1 MSNFKVNITG
11 IDTNKLKVLKS
22 DETIEL
28 LKRLRAG
35 ENVKDEI
42 VMGNL
47 KLVLSAVKPYRS
59 QKYSLDDLFQIG
71 VIGLIKSID
80 NFDVSKNVMFS
91 TYAVPM
97 IRGEI
102 KRYVRD
108 SVSILRVSRQVKDLA
123 YHCFK
128 AKEELTQQLERSPTY
143 EEISKYLNIKK
154 EQVKEAFESFN
165 PVMSFSEPI
174 NNTDEDSLELY
185 DIISDPE
192 DLEEKVITNLT
203 LKTALNS
210 LDEIERRII
219 DNRYFEGL
227 TQMEVAQEFNIS
239 QAQVSRLEKQALKN
253 MRKFFKPYNGRRY
266 DWLSLSEKIRAGM
279 EVSEL
284 MKRLTGRNY
293 PQFVDNMESVDDLA
307 NVRPTG
313 QVIMAK
319 CVSKAELSVRPVKP
333 ILTAM
338 PTAA

>member
-22 DETIEL
+22 DETIDL

-108 SVSILRVSRQVKDLA
+108 SVSILRISRQVKDLA

-253 MRKFFKPYNGRRY
+253 MRKFFK
-266 DWLSLSEKIRAGM
+266 
-279 EVSEL
+279 
-284 MKRLTGRNY
+284 
-293 PQFVDNMESVDDLA
+293 
-307 NVRPTG
+307 
-313 QVIMAK
+313 
-319 CVSKAELSVRPVKP
+319 
-333 ILTAM
+333 
-338 PTAA
+338 

>member
-42 VMGNL
+42 VMDNL

-165 PVMSFSEPI
+165 PVTSFSEPI

-253 MRKFFKPYNGRRY
+253 MRKFFK
-266 DWLSLSEKIRAGM
+266 
-279 EVSEL
+279 
-284 MKRLTGRNY
+284 
-293 PQFVDNMESVDDLA
+293 
-307 NVRPTG
+307 
-313 QVIMAK
+313 
-319 CVSKAELSVRPVKP
+319 
-333 ILTAM
+333 
-338 PTAA
+338 

>member
-80 NFDVSKNVMFS
+80 IFDVSKNVMFS

-253 MRKFFKPYNGRRY
+253 MRKFFK
-266 DWLSLSEKIRAGM
+266 
-279 EVSEL
+279 
-284 MKRLTGRNY
+284 
-293 PQFVDNMESVDDLA
+293 
-307 NVRPTG
+307 
-313 QVIMAK
+313 
-319 CVSKAELSVRPVKP
+319 
-333 ILTAM
+333 
-338 PTAA
+338 

>member
-102 KRYVRD
+102 KRYVRY

-253 MRKFFKPYNGRRY
+253 MRKFFK
-266 DWLSLSEKIRAGM
+266 
-279 EVSEL
+279 
-284 MKRLTGRNY
+284 
-293 PQFVDNMESVDDLA
+293 
-307 NVRPTG
+307 
-313 QVIMAK
+313 
-319 CVSKAELSVRPVKP
+319 
-333 ILTAM
+333 
-338 PTAA
+338 

>member
-143 EEISKYLNIKK
+143 EEISKYLNIK
-154 EQVKEAFESFN
+154 FIFSSFC
-165 PVMSFSEPI
+165 
-174 NNTDEDSLELY
+174 
-185 DIISDPE
+185 
-192 DLEEKVITNLT
+192 
-203 LKTALNS
+203 
-210 LDEIERRII
+210 
-219 DNRYFEGL
+219 
-227 TQMEVAQEFNIS
+227 
-239 QAQVSRLEKQALKN
+239 KQA
-253 MRKFFKPYNGRRY
+253 
-266 DWLSLSEKIRAGM
+266 
-279 EVSEL
+279 V
-284 MKRLTGRNY
+284 
-293 PQFVDNMESVDDLA
+293 
-307 NVRPTG
+307 
-313 QVIMAK
+313 
-319 CVSKAELSVRPVKP
+319 
-333 ILTAM
+333 
-338 PTAA
+338 

>member
-128 AKEELTQQLERSPTY
+128 AKEELTRQLERSPTY

-253 MRKFFKPYNGRRY
+253 MRKFFK
-266 DWLSLSEKIRAGM
+266 
-279 EVSEL
+279 
-284 MKRLTGRNY
+284 
-293 PQFVDNMESVDDLA
+293 
-307 NVRPTG
+307 
-313 QVIMAK
+313 
-319 CVSKAELSVRPVKP
+319 
-333 ILTAM
+333 
-338 PTAA
+338 

>member
-210 LDEIERRII
+210 LGEIERRII

-253 MRKFFKPYNGRRY
+253 MRKFFK
-266 DWLSLSEKIRAGM
+266 
-279 EVSEL
+279 
-284 MKRLTGRNY
+284 
-293 PQFVDNMESVDDLA
+293 
-307 NVRPTG
+307 
-313 QVIMAK
+313 
-319 CVSKAELSVRPVKP
+319 
-333 ILTAM
+333 
-338 PTAA
+338 

>member
-47 KLVLSAVKPYRS
+47 KLVLCAVKPYRS

-253 MRKFFKPYNGRRY
+253 MRKFFK
-266 DWLSLSEKIRAGM
+266 
-279 EVSEL
+279 
-284 MKRLTGRNY
+284 
-293 PQFVDNMESVDDLA
+293 
-307 NVRPTG
+307 
-313 QVIMAK
+313 
-319 CVSKAELSVRPVKP
+319 
-333 ILTAM
+333 
-338 PTAA
+338 

>member
-108 SVSILRVSRQVKDLA
+108 SVSILRVSRHVKDLA

-253 MRKFFKPYNGRRY
+253 MRKFFK
-266 DWLSLSEKIRAGM
+266 
-279 EVSEL
+279 
-284 MKRLTGRNY
+284 
-293 PQFVDNMESVDDLA
+293 
-307 NVRPTG
+307 
-313 QVIMAK
+313 
-319 CVSKAELSVRPVKP
+319 
-333 ILTAM
+333 
-338 PTAA
+338 

>member
-203 LKTALNS
+203 LKTSLNS

-253 MRKFFKPYNGRRY
+253 MRKFFK
-266 DWLSLSEKIRAGM
+266 
-279 EVSEL
+279 
-284 MKRLTGRNY
+284 
-293 PQFVDNMESVDDLA
+293 
-307 NVRPTG
+307 
-313 QVIMAK
+313 
-319 CVSKAELSVRPVKP
+319 
-333 ILTAM
+333 
-338 PTAA
+338 

>member
-227 TQMEVAQEFNIS
+227 TQMEVAQEFNI
-239 QAQVSRLEKQALKN
+239 LKL
-253 MRKFFKPYNGRRY
+253 KFLDLK
-266 DWLSLSEKIRAGM
+266 S
-279 EVSEL
+279 
-284 MKRLTGRNY
+284 KR
-293 PQFVDNMESVDDLA
+293 
-307 NVRPTG
+307 
-313 QVIMAK
+313 
-319 CVSKAELSVRPVKP
+319 
-333 ILTAM
+333 
-338 PTAA
+338 

>member
-154 EQVKEAFESFN
+154 KQVKEAFESFN

-253 MRKFFKPYNGRRY
+253 MRKFFK
-266 DWLSLSEKIRAGM
+266 
-279 EVSEL
+279 
-284 MKRLTGRNY
+284 
-293 PQFVDNMESVDDLA
+293 
-307 NVRPTG
+307 
-313 QVIMAK
+313 
-319 CVSKAELSVRPVKP
+319 
-333 ILTAM
+333 
-338 PTAA
+338 

>member
-28 LKRLRAG
+28 LKRLKAG

-253 MRKFFKPYNGRRY
+253 MRKFFK
-266 DWLSLSEKIRAGM
+266 
-279 EVSEL
+279 
-284 MKRLTGRNY
+284 
-293 PQFVDNMESVDDLA
+293 
-307 NVRPTG
+307 
-313 QVIMAK
+313 
-319 CVSKAELSVRPVKP
+319 
-333 ILTAM
+333 
-338 PTAA
+338 

>member
-108 SVSILRVSRQVKDLA
+108 SVSILRVSRRVKDLA

-253 MRKFFKPYNGRRY
+253 MRKFFK
-266 DWLSLSEKIRAGM
+266 
-279 EVSEL
+279 
-284 MKRLTGRNY
+284 
-293 PQFVDNMESVDDLA
+293 
-307 NVRPTG
+307 
-313 QVIMAK
+313 
-319 CVSKAELSVRPVKP
+319 
-333 ILTAM
+333 
-338 PTAA
+338 

>member
-102 KRYVRD
+102 KRYVRN

-253 MRKFFKPYNGRRY
+253 MRKFFK
-266 DWLSLSEKIRAGM
+266 
-279 EVSEL
+279 
-284 MKRLTGRNY
+284 
-293 PQFVDNMESVDDLA
+293 
-307 NVRPTG
+307 
-313 QVIMAK
+313 
-319 CVSKAELSVRPVKP
+319 
-333 ILTAM
+333 
-338 PTAA
+338 

>member
-47 KLVLSAVKPYRS
+47 KLVLSAVKPYCS

-154 EQVKEAFESFN
+154 KQVKEAFESFN

-253 MRKFFKPYNGRRY
+253 MRKFFK
-266 DWLSLSEKIRAGM
+266 
-279 EVSEL
+279 
-284 MKRLTGRNY
+284 
-293 PQFVDNMESVDDLA
+293 
-307 NVRPTG
+307 
-313 QVIMAK
+313 
-319 CVSKAELSVRPVKP
+319 
-333 ILTAM
+333 
-338 PTAA
+338 

>member
-80 NFDVSKNVMFS
+80 NFDVSKNVMIS

-253 MRKFFKPYNGRRY
+253 MRKFFK
-266 DWLSLSEKIRAGM
+266 
-279 EVSEL
+279 
-284 MKRLTGRNY
+284 
-293 PQFVDNMESVDDLA
+293 
-307 NVRPTG
+307 
-313 QVIMAK
+313 
-319 CVSKAELSVRPVKP
+319 
-333 ILTAM
+333 
-338 PTAA
+338 

>member
-28 LKRLRAG
+28 LKRLRGG

-253 MRKFFKPYNGRRY
+253 MRKFFK
-266 DWLSLSEKIRAGM
+266 
-279 EVSEL
+279 
-284 MKRLTGRNY
+284 
-293 PQFVDNMESVDDLA
+293 
-307 NVRPTG
+307 
-313 QVIMAK
+313 
-319 CVSKAELSVRPVKP
+319 
-333 ILTAM
+333 
-338 PTAA
+338 

>member
-42 VMGNL
+42 VMCNL

-253 MRKFFKPYNGRRY
+253 MRKFFK
-266 DWLSLSEKIRAGM
+266 
-279 EVSEL
+279 
-284 MKRLTGRNY
+284 
-293 PQFVDNMESVDDLA
+293 
-307 NVRPTG
+307 
-313 QVIMAK
+313 
-319 CVSKAELSVRPVKP
+319 
-333 ILTAM
+333 
-338 PTAA
+338 

>member
-102 KRYVRD
+102 KRFVRD

-253 MRKFFKPYNGRRY
+253 MRKFFK
-266 DWLSLSEKIRAGM
+266 
-279 EVSEL
+279 
-284 MKRLTGRNY
+284 
-293 PQFVDNMESVDDLA
+293 
-307 NVRPTG
+307 
-313 QVIMAK
+313 
-319 CVSKAELSVRPVKP
+319 
-333 ILTAM
+333 
-338 PTAA
+338 

>member
-22 DETIEL
+22 DETIDL

-227 TQMEVAQEFNIS
+227 SQMEVAQEFNIS

-253 MRKFFKPYNGRRY
+253 MRKFFK
-266 DWLSLSEKIRAGM
+266 
-279 EVSEL
+279 
-284 MKRLTGRNY
+284 
-293 PQFVDNMESVDDLA
+293 
-307 NVRPTG
+307 
-313 QVIMAK
+313 
-319 CVSKAELSVRPVKP
+319 
-333 ILTAM
+333 
-338 PTAA
+338 

>member
-227 TQMEVAQEFNIS
+227 TQIEVAQEFNIS

-253 MRKFFKPYNGRRY
+253 MRKFFK
-266 DWLSLSEKIRAGM
+266 
-279 EVSEL
+279 
-284 MKRLTGRNY
+284 
-293 PQFVDNMESVDDLA
+293 
-307 NVRPTG
+307 
-313 QVIMAK
+313 
-319 CVSKAELSVRPVKP
+319 
-333 ILTAM
+333 
-338 PTAA
+338 

>member
-210 LDEIERRII
+210 LDEMERRII

-253 MRKFFKPYNGRRY
+253 MRKFFK
-266 DWLSLSEKIRAGM
+266 
-279 EVSEL
+279 
-284 MKRLTGRNY
+284 
-293 PQFVDNMESVDDLA
+293 
-307 NVRPTG
+307 
-313 QVIMAK
+313 
-319 CVSKAELSVRPVKP
+319 
-333 ILTAM
+333 
-338 PTAA
+338 

>member
-47 KLVLSAVKPYRS
+47 KLVLSAVKQYRS

-253 MRKFFKPYNGRRY
+253 MRKFFK
-266 DWLSLSEKIRAGM
+266 
-279 EVSEL
+279 
-284 MKRLTGRNY
+284 
-293 PQFVDNMESVDDLA
+293 
-307 NVRPTG
+307 
-313 QVIMAK
+313 
-319 CVSKAELSVRPVKP
+319 
-333 ILTAM
+333 
-338 PTAA
+338 

>member
-22 DETIEL
+22 EETIEL

-35 ENVKDEI
+35 EDVKDDI

-80 NFDVSKNVMFS
+80 NFDVNKNVMFS

-128 AKEELTQQLERSPTY
+128 AKEELTQKLERAPIY
-143 EEISKYLNIKK
+143 EEIAKYLKIKP

-165 PVMSFSEPI
+165 PVLSFSEPI
-174 NNTDEDSLELY
+174 NTTDEDSLELY

-192 DLEEKVITNLT
+192 NLEEKVITNLT

-210 LDEIERRII
+210 LDEIERKII

-227 TQMEVAQEFNIS
+227 TQMEVAQEFDIS

-253 MRKFFKPYNGRRY
+253 MRKFFK
-266 DWLSLSEKIRAGM
+266 
-279 EVSEL
+279 
-284 MKRLTGRNY
+284 
-293 PQFVDNMESVDDLA
+293 
-307 NVRPTG
+307 
-313 QVIMAK
+313 
-319 CVSKAELSVRPVKP
+319 
-333 ILTAM
+333 
-338 PTAA
+338 

>member
-210 LDEIERRII
+210 LDEIERRKI

-253 MRKFFKPYNGRRY
+253 MRKFFK
-266 DWLSLSEKIRAGM
+266 
-279 EVSEL
+279 
-284 MKRLTGRNY
+284 
-293 PQFVDNMESVDDLA
+293 
-307 NVRPTG
+307 
-313 QVIMAK
+313 
-319 CVSKAELSVRPVKP
+319 
-333 ILTAM
+333 
-338 PTAA
+338 

>member
-165 PVMSFSEPI
+165 LVMSFSEPI

-253 MRKFFKPYNGRRY
+253 MRKFFK
-266 DWLSLSEKIRAGM
+266 
-279 EVSEL
+279 
-284 MKRLTGRNY
+284 
-293 PQFVDNMESVDDLA
+293 
-307 NVRPTG
+307 
-313 QVIMAK
+313 
-319 CVSKAELSVRPVKP
+319 
-333 ILTAM
+333 
-338 PTAA
+338 

>member
-35 ENVKDEI
+35 ENVKDKI

-253 MRKFFKPYNGRRY
+253 MRKFFK
-266 DWLSLSEKIRAGM
+266 
-279 EVSEL
+279 
-284 MKRLTGRNY
+284 
-293 PQFVDNMESVDDLA
+293 
-307 NVRPTG
+307 
-313 QVIMAK
+313 
-319 CVSKAELSVRPVKP
+319 
-333 ILTAM
+333 
-338 PTAA
+338 

>member
-11 IDTNKLKVLKS
+11 IDTNKLIVLKS

-253 MRKFFKPYNGRRY
+253 MRKFFK
-266 DWLSLSEKIRAGM
+266 
-279 EVSEL
+279 
-284 MKRLTGRNY
+284 
-293 PQFVDNMESVDDLA
+293 
-307 NVRPTG
+307 
-313 QVIMAK
+313 
-319 CVSKAELSVRPVKP
+319 
-333 ILTAM
+333 
-338 PTAA
+338 

>member
-227 TQMEVAQEFNIS
+227 TQMKVAQEFNIS

-253 MRKFFKPYNGRRY
+253 MRKFFK
-266 DWLSLSEKIRAGM
+266 
-279 EVSEL
+279 
-284 MKRLTGRNY
+284 
-293 PQFVDNMESVDDLA
+293 
-307 NVRPTG
+307 
-313 QVIMAK
+313 
-319 CVSKAELSVRPVKP
+319 
-333 ILTAM
+333 
-338 PTAA
+338 

>member
-219 DNRYFEGL
+219 DNRYFEDL

-253 MRKFFKPYNGRRY
+253 MRKFFK
-266 DWLSLSEKIRAGM
+266 
-279 EVSEL
+279 
-284 MKRLTGRNY
+284 
-293 PQFVDNMESVDDLA
+293 
-307 NVRPTG
+307 
-313 QVIMAK
+313 
-319 CVSKAELSVRPVKP
+319 
-333 ILTAM
+333 
-338 PTAA
+338 

>member
-28 LKRLRAG
+28 LKKLRAG

-253 MRKFFKPYNGRRY
+253 MRKFFK
-266 DWLSLSEKIRAGM
+266 
-279 EVSEL
+279 
-284 MKRLTGRNY
+284 
-293 PQFVDNMESVDDLA
+293 
-307 NVRPTG
+307 
-313 QVIMAK
+313 
-319 CVSKAELSVRPVKP
+319 
-333 ILTAM
+333 
-338 PTAA
+338 

>member
-165 PVMSFSEPI
+165 PVMSFSEQI

-253 MRKFFKPYNGRRY
+253 MRKFFK
-266 DWLSLSEKIRAGM
+266 
-279 EVSEL
+279 
-284 MKRLTGRNY
+284 
-293 PQFVDNMESVDDLA
+293 
-307 NVRPTG
+307 
-313 QVIMAK
+313 
-319 CVSKAELSVRPVKP
+319 
-333 ILTAM
+333 
-338 PTAA
+338 

>member
-219 DNRYFEGL
+219 DN
-227 TQMEVAQEFNIS
+227 
-239 QAQVSRLEKQALKN
+239 
-253 MRKFFKPYNGRRY
+253 
-266 DWLSLSEKIRAGM
+266 
-279 EVSEL
+279 
-284 MKRLTGRNY
+284 
-293 PQFVDNMESVDDLA
+293 
-307 NVRPTG
+307 
-313 QVIMAK
+313 
-319 CVSKAELSVRPVKP
+319 
-333 ILTAM
+333 
-338 PTAA
+338 

>member
-219 DNRYFEGL
+219 DNTYFEGL

-253 MRKFFKPYNGRRY
+253 MRKFFK
-266 DWLSLSEKIRAGM
+266 
-279 EVSEL
+279 
-284 MKRLTGRNY
+284 
-293 PQFVDNMESVDDLA
+293 
-307 NVRPTG
+307 
-313 QVIMAK
+313 
-319 CVSKAELSVRPVKP
+319 
-333 ILTAM
+333 
-338 PTAA
+338 

>member
-203 LKTALNS
+203 LKMALNS

-253 MRKFFKPYNGRRY
+253 MRKFFK
-266 DWLSLSEKIRAGM
+266 
-279 EVSEL
+279 
-284 MKRLTGRNY
+284 
-293 PQFVDNMESVDDLA
+293 
-307 NVRPTG
+307 
-313 QVIMAK
+313 
-319 CVSKAELSVRPVKP
+319 
-333 ILTAM
+333 
-338 PTAA
+338 

>member
-128 AKEELTQQLERSPTY
+128 AKEELTQQLERTPTY

-253 MRKFFKPYNGRRY
+253 MRKFFK
-266 DWLSLSEKIRAGM
+266 
-279 EVSEL
+279 
-284 MKRLTGRNY
+284 
-293 PQFVDNMESVDDLA
+293 
-307 NVRPTG
+307 
-313 QVIMAK
+313 
-319 CVSKAELSVRPVKP
+319 
-333 ILTAM
+333 
-338 PTAA
+338 

>member
-239 QAQVSRLEKQALKN
+239 QDQVSRLEKQALKN
-253 MRKFFKPYNGRRY
+253 MRKFFK
-266 DWLSLSEKIRAGM
+266 
-279 EVSEL
+279 
-284 MKRLTGRNY
+284 
-293 PQFVDNMESVDDLA
+293 
-307 NVRPTG
+307 
-313 QVIMAK
+313 
-319 CVSKAELSVRPVKP
+319 
-333 ILTAM
+333 
-338 PTAA
+338 

>member
-42 VMGNL
+42 VIGNL

-253 MRKFFKPYNGRRY
+253 MRKFFK
-266 DWLSLSEKIRAGM
+266 
-279 EVSEL
+279 
-284 MKRLTGRNY
+284 
-293 PQFVDNMESVDDLA
+293 
-307 NVRPTG
+307 
-313 QVIMAK
+313 
-319 CVSKAELSVRPVKP
+319 
-333 ILTAM
+333 
-338 PTAA
+338 